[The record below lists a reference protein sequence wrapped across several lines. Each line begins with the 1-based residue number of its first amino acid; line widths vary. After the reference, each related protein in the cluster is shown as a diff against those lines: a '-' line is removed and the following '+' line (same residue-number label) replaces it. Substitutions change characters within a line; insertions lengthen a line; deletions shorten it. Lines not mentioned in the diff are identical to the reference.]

1 MSKEKQIPQIFPQ
14 EIVKAYYY
22 GETLEMTTSNGLHT
36 QTIQILPNHQYK
48 ILKTGK
54 IMNMNL
60 RSENRADNLKTVQV
74 TMRRL
79 RRLITNNFFG
89 GKSELWITL
98 TYATLM
104 RDSKQAY
111 VDFKKFM
118 RKLRQRY
125 KNLEYI
131 VVIEPQASG
140 SLHFHLLLKRTD
152 SKQLQIPNSE
162 LSRIWGQGFTKTKR
176 LKSSDKV
183 ANYVIAYV
191 SNLDW
196 SDGEDKKK
204 YIKGARLHLYPK
216 GIRIYRYSRGIKKPL
231 SMRGFKKDIMDKFEI
246 SGTISDFSRKTMH
259 LTDEGKEVVY
269 ITEFF
274 NNIIGK
280 EKDEQDG

>member
-1 MSKEKQIPQIFPQ
+1 MGKEKQIPQIFPQ

-48 ILKTGK
+48 ILETGK

-60 RSENRADNLKTVQV
+60 QSENRADNLKTVQV

-111 VDFKKFM
+111 LDFKKFM

-140 SLHFHLLLKRTD
+140 SFHFHLLLKRTD

-162 LSRIWGQGFTKTKR
+162 LSRIWSQGFTKTKR

-183 ANYVIAYV
+183 VNYVIAYV

-216 GIRIYRYSRGIKKPL
+216 GIRIYRCSRGVKKPS

-246 SGTISDFSRKTMH
+246 SGTISDFSRKTTH
-259 LTDEGKEVVY
+259 LTDEGKEIIY

-274 NNIIGK
+274 NNIGK